1 MSHRSSYYKE
11 YQLSKEV
18 IDDFLHIVP
27 AVLYE
32 YVLYEQGSGNEFL
45 YLSPATEHILG
56 FPPEY
61 FLEDMNRFWEMVHP
75 EDLERLQSEDRAAND
90 EGEIFHTEVRLQL
103 PSGKTVWIRIS
114 SRPTNKT
121 VNDCAVWSGYMIDI
135 TKQKQLEDELQKLAT
150 IDSLTH
156 AFNRRA
162 FYEKL
167 NEEVGRARRYQ
178 HPLSVVVCDLD
189 DFKLVNDTF
198 GHAVGDQTLNE
209 FGALVTGSMRESDF
223 IGRVGGEEFA
233 LALPYSDI
241 GSAAQSA
248 ERLRSSLEQAEF
260 VIDGNPVTLTISVG
274 LSELR
279 DEADTVSE
287 LMKRADDA
295 LYEAKTTGRNKVVI
309 YRAK

>member
-32 YVLYEQGSGNEFL
+32 YVLYEEGGGNEFL

-61 FLEDMNRFWEMVHP
+61 FLEDMNRFWGMVHP

-90 EGEIFHTEVRLQL
+90 EGVIFHAEVRLQL

-135 TKQKQLEDELQKLAT
+135 TRQKQLEDELQKLAT
-150 IDSLTH
+150 IDSLTQ

-167 NEEVGRARRYQ
+167 NEEVGRARRYE

-198 GHAVGDQTLNE
+198 GHAVGDQALNE
-209 FGALVTGSMRESDF
+209 FGALVSGSMRESDF
-223 IGRVGGEEFA
+223 IGRLGGEEFA

-241 GSAAQSA
+241 GAAAQTA
-248 ERLRSSLEQAEF
+248 ERLRSSLEQSEF
-260 VIDGNPVTLTISVG
+260 VIDGNRVALTISVG

>member
-1 MSHRSSYYKE
+1 MSHRTSYYKE

-18 IDDFLHIVP
+18 IDDFLQIVP

-32 YVLYEQGSGNEFL
+32 YVLYEEGGGNEFL

-75 EDLERLQSEDRAAND
+75 EDLERLQSEDRTANE
-90 EGEIFHTEVRLQL
+90 EGVFFHAEVRLLL
-103 PSGKTVWIRIS
+103 PSGKTVWLRIS
-114 SRPTNKT
+114 SRPTEKT
-121 VNDCAVWSGYMIDI
+121 VNNCVVWSGYMIDI
-135 TKQKQLEDELQKLAT
+135 SRQKELEEELQKLAT
-150 IDSLTH
+150 IDSLTQ

-167 NEEVGRARRYQ
+167 NEESGRARRYG
-178 HPLSVVVCDLD
+178 HALSVVVCDLD

-198 GHAVGDQTLNE
+198 GHAVGDQALSE
-209 FGALVTGSMRESDF
+209 FGSLVSGSLRESDF

-241 GSAAQSA
+241 GAAVQTA
-248 ERLRSSLEQAEF
+248 ERLRSSLEQTA
-260 VIDGNPVTLTISVG
+260 IDVEGNQCSLTISVG
-274 LSELR
+274 VSELR
-279 DEADTVSE
+279 GEADSVSE

-309 YRAK
+309 YRSK

>member
-32 YVLYEQGSGNEFL
+32 YVLYEQGGGNEFL

-90 EGEIFHTEVRLQL
+90 EGVFFHAEVRLQL

-135 TKQKQLEDELQKLAT
+135 TRQKQLEEELQKLAT
-150 IDSLTH
+150 IDSLTQ

-167 NEEVGRARRYQ
+167 NEEVGRARRYE

-198 GHAVGDQTLNE
+198 GHAVGDQALNE
-209 FGALVTGSMRESDF
+209 FGTLVSGSMRESDF
-223 IGRVGGEEFA
+223 IGRIGGEEFA

-241 GSAAQSA
+241 GAAAQSA

-260 VIDGNPVTLTISVG
+260 VIDGNRVALTISVG